1 MSIASA
7 KKPSWDRFSEE
18 DQGVVICTRDLLGE
32 MPMKDKRI
40 ESKNRR
46 AEPSDHNAGL
56 IPMKGEG
63 KDRLEQEKLQTPEQ
77 FCKGLSQAKEEPLNP
92 RRSMKGAPLQLSQ
105 ASL

>member
-1 MSIASA
+1 MSIARA
-7 KKPSWDRFSEE
+7 KKPPWDRPSEE
-18 DQGVVICTRDLLGE
+18 DQEAVIRTRDLLGE
-32 MPMKDKRI
+32 MPVKDKRI
-40 ESKNRR
+40 ESKKRR

-77 FCKGLSQAKEEPLNP
+77 FCKVLSQAKEESLNP
-92 RRSMKGAPLQLSQ
+92 RLFMKGAPPQVGQ